1 MKVNN
6 ELIRALR
13 TKHTMSQEALTE
25 AANLSPRTVQRIESS
40 GLASLESTMAIAAV
54 FEIEPD
60 ALEDT
65 RLEEARIAQNVRRG
79 LYFGMAGLLIG
90 ALLAVVGVVLDFIAG
105 GASAKQAG
113 LMLSAIGAFT
123 GLFSA
128 LIGTLAHRQRKS
140 LIELDRALEPEGSGS
155 KQAIDKTSTMSIRD
169 KG

>member
-13 TKHTMSQEALTE
+13 SKYTMSQEALAE

-60 ALEDT
+60 ALEDN
-65 RLEEARIAQNVRRG
+65 RLEDVRIARVVRHG
-79 LYFGMAGLLIG
+79 LYFGMAGLFIG

-105 GASAKQAG
+105 GASAKQTG
-113 LMLSAIGAFT
+113 LMLGAIGAFT
-123 GLFSA
+123 GLFSV
-128 LIGTLAHRQRKS
+128 LIGTLVHRQRTS
-140 LIELDRALEPEGSGS
+140 LAELDRAPIPDGSGS
-155 KQAIDKTSTMSIRD
+155 KRGIEKHQP
-169 KG
+169 